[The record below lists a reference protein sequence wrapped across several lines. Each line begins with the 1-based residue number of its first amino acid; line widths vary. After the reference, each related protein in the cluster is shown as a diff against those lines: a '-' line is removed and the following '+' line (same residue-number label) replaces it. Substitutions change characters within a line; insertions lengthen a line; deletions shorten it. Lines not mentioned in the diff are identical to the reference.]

1 MIKQTE
7 IIYKIYPQRYITASA
22 INGLAQ
28 RFNLPID
35 PYMQDWEYEVAD
47 SSRIDEFMHVYLSN
61 ELNDDEK
68 FALMETLLQ
77 SFEVSSKILGSDQQW
92 MAILQIL
99 QDNLDIH
106 ATTICY
112 WACGNSA
119 YNLCWRITPYL
130 RKIKLRNHLKITQ

>member
-1 MIKQTE
+1 
-7 IIYKIYPQRYITASA
+7 
-22 INGLAQ
+22 
-28 RFNLPID
+28 
-35 PYMQDWEYEVAD
+35 MQDWQYEVAD
-47 SSRIDEFMHVYLSN
+47 PSRIDEFMHAYLSN

-77 SFEVSSKILGSDQQW
+77 SFEESSKILGSDRQW
-92 MAILQIL
+92 MTILQIL